1 MLYFSILVVLIANAV
16 LAWRIAHTTR
26 TRVIAFSVYTLI
38 FAVLMLVMNLVVVGA
53 DRLLAFDL
61 TRANYVTLIV
71 GLNMFWLVAVL
82 GVFWRIRRLGR

>member
-1 MLYFSILVVLIANAV
+1 MLYLSIFVALIANSA

-38 FAVLMLVMNLVVVGA
+38 FGILMLVMNLVVVGA

-61 TRANYVTLIV
+61 TNATHMNVAT
-71 GLNMFWLVAVL
+71 GLVMFWLVAVL